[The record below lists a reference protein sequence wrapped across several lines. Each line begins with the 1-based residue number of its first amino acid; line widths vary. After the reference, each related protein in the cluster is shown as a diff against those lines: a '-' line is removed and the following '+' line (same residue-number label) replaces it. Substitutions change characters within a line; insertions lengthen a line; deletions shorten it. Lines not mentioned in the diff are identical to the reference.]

1 MSAFID
7 LNNDHE
13 VHIWARTFGV
23 TPDELVRLVSEI
35 GPSVEHIRDALK
47 RSQIARR
54 GGRRRI
60 EDPKRPPD

>member
-1 MSAFID
+1 MSTFID
-7 LNNDHE
+7 INDDHE
-13 VHIWARTFGV
+13 VYIWARTFGV

-47 RSQIARR
+47 RSEIARS
-54 GGRRRI
+54 GGRHRV